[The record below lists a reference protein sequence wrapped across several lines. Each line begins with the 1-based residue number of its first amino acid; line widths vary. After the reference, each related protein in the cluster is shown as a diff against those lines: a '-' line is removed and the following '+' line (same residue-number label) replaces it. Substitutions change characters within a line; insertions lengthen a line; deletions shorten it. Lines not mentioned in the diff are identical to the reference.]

1 MELETKTFVSHII
14 FSAVNCQATVY
25 TDTVTTNK
33 ETGNVLN
40 TNTSIVTYK
49 RAGKYTTTDING
61 NEVELE
67 FPEQDISGEPE
78 FIQNLIRH
86 YWDTY
91 EGNVA

>member
-1 MELETKTFVSHII
+1 MELETKTFVSQII

-25 TDTVTTNK
+25 TSTVTTNK

-40 TNTSIVTYK
+40 TNTKIVTYQ
-49 RAGKYTTTDING
+49 RAGKYKTTDING

-78 FIQNLIRH
+78 FVQNMIKF

-91 EGNVA
+91 EGNEV